1 MSDTLVTKNILAS
14 TTKFPVLRGMKLTM
28 EVWLKYPLRIIVADF
43 EYMSGTG
50 LPPLPIQVA
59 IREQMHLASELFL
72 LPRSTMK
79 FPNESSSNWGGGG

>member
-28 EVWLKYPLRIIVADF
+28 EAWLKYPLRTNWTIVAEF
-43 EYMSGTG
+43 EYMTGTG

-59 IREQMHLASELFL
+59 IANASSE
-72 LPRSTMK
+72 
-79 FPNESSSNWGGGG
+79 